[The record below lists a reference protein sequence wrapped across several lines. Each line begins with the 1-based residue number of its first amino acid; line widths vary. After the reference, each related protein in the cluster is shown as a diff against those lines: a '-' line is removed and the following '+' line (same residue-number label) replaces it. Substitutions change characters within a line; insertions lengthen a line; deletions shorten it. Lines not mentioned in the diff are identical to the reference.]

1 MKRRSL
7 KTQLLKW
14 ILCRRGRV
22 VTCQVDRA
30 GNRYRVS
37 VLPNDRPKNQL
48 IEMFDANVMAFQRHA
63 ALVAELRDRGWTT
76 LAYR

>member
-7 KTQLLKW
+7 KVQLLKW

-37 VLPNDRPKNQL
+37 VLPQGQHKSRL
-48 IEMFDANVMAFQRHA
+48 VEMFDANVMAFQRHA
-63 ALVAELRDRGWTT
+63 ALVTDLRDRGWTT